1 MHALGTKGQCNTK
14 ALDTM
19 AQSAA
24 VILVLFSIEDKEYI
38 PVRMIIVCVA
48 ALFVFKYP
56 LFKGL

>member
-24 VILVLFSIEDKEYI
+24 VILVVFSIEDKEYI
-38 PVRMIIVCVA
+38 PICVCVA